1 MKVLHIDS
9 NDLKELNNVADFSQL
24 AITLSSIDKIRPENK
39 TRSILSVLKKIRIN
53 GELVISTTNCNKILD
68 QLCKNNI
75 DTELGLSLLK
85 KVEHYTDP
93 MELVNFLISLEPNI
107 VLYKLIEDNFETI
120 LTLKKIN
127 Y

>member
-9 NDLKELNNVADFSQL
+9 NDLKELTDIADFSQL
-24 AITLSSIDKIRPENK
+24 AINLSSIDKIRPESK
-39 TRSILSVLKKIRIN
+39 TNSILAVLKKIRTN

-68 QLCKNNI
+68 NLCKNNI
-75 DTELGLSLLK
+75 DTELGLLLLK
-85 KVEHYTDP
+85 RVEHYTDP
-93 MELVNFLISLEPNI
+93 MELVNFIVSLEPNI

-120 LTLKKIN
+120 LTLKKVN

>member
-68 QLCKNNI
+68 QLCKTNI

-85 KVEHYTDP
+85 KVEHYTDT

>member
-9 NDLKELNNVADFSQL
+9 NDLKELNNIADFSQL
-24 AITLSSIDKIRPENK
+24 AISLSSIDKIRSENK
-39 TRSILSVLKKIRIN
+39 INSILAVLKKIRTN
-53 GELVISTTNCNKILD
+53 GELVISTCNCNKILD
-68 QLCKNNI
+68 HLCKNNI

-85 KVEHYTDP
+85 KVEYYTDP
-93 MELVNFLISLEPNI
+93 MELVNFIISLEPNI

-120 LTLKKIN
+120 LTLKKVN